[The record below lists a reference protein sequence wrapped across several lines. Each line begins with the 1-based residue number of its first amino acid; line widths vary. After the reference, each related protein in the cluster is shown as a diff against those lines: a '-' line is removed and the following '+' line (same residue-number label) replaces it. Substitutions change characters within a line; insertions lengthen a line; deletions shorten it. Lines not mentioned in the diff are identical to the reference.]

1 MLETKTDLQ
10 GEGNSS
16 PVSSV
21 IPSKIPV
28 AFKGIQYN
36 FCKNHTC
43 ENYGVEP
50 SLNKKERLG
59 LYTLYGYKNYP
70 LLKCNICGEMP
81 PLKSN
86 QGIVEEIER
95 LSEYL
100 NSNNT
105 VSSCPDSNCVNH
117 TNPVG
122 TKKAYRSFGTTK
134 AGAKRFQC
142 AICSKTFSIAK
153 PTQYQHDTHH
163 NIDIFKMLMNKVPL
177 SRIVNMLDISWEVL
191 YNRIDFI
198 HKQCLGFVGDREKE
212 LKTLPIDRL
221 YLAIDRQD
229 HTVNWSERKDKR
241 NVVLSAVSSAD
252 NNTSY
257 VFGVHPN
264 FDFSIDKEV
273 IEKDAVDI
281 EDGHKPE
288 PLKKYAR
295 FWLESD
301 YAKALVKKNKEK
313 DRLNST
319 DLNKSIQSTYDN
331 AANREDIEAFDEKT
345 LTEKLPSYGLQIK
358 AEYTMIAHL
367 YFLKNLCGNVNKWR
381 FFMDQEPGIRS
392 ACLTAF
398 KEEIKDKKAEAF
410 YVSIEKELTVD
421 DKRQFKAQAK
431 RRFAEISVNRPD
443 LSEVEIKL
451 EMLKEEIKRVS
462 ELGKFKD
469 RWVQHPL
476 PSMSEANK
484 AMCWLTEHDDYD
496 LTHQAWL
503 YNKASLHSVDS
514 FFEKVRRRVA
524 MLERPIHSASSAG
537 RTWNGYGAY
546 NPAMV
551 IKMLEIFR
559 VVHNYID
566 VRKEDKK
573 TPAMRLGLAKAPL
586 TYKNVLYFHV

>member
-1 MLETKTDLQ
+1 
-10 GEGNSS
+10 
-16 PVSSV
+16 
-21 IPSKIPV
+21 
-28 AFKGIQYN
+28 
-36 FCKNHTC
+36 
-43 ENYGVEP
+43 
-50 SLNKKERLG
+50 
-59 LYTLYGYKNYP
+59 
-70 LLKCNICGEMP
+70 MP

-86 QGIVEEIER
+86 QGIVEELER
-95 LSEYL
+95 LTEYL
-100 NSNNT
+100 AVT
-105 VSSCPDSNCVNH
+105 KAIPACPDSSCANH
-117 TNPVG
+117 NIPVG

-142 AICSKTFSIAK
+142 SICSKTFSIAK
-153 PTQYQHDTHH
+153 STQYQHDTHH

-177 SRIVNMLDISWEVL
+177 SRIINMLGISWEVL

-198 HKQCLGFVGDREKE
+198 HKQCLAFVANRENE

-229 HTVNWSERKDKR
+229 HTVNWSDRKDKR
-241 NVVLSAVSSAD
+241 NITLSAVCSSD
-252 NNTSY
+252 NKTSY
-257 VFGVHPN
+257 VFGIHPN
-264 FDFSIDKEV
+264 FDYKIDKEA
-273 IEKDAVDI
+273 IEADAVAI
-281 EDGHKPE
+281 QDGLKSE

-295 FWLESD
+295 LWLEAD
-301 YAKALVKKNKEK
+301 YEKSLAKKIKGK
-313 DRLNST
+313 DRLCSN

-331 AANREDIEAFDEKT
+331 AAQREDIEAFDEKT
-345 LTEKLPSYGLQIK
+345 YIEKLPSYGLQIK

-367 YFLKNLCGNVNKWR
+367 YFIKNLCGNVEKWR

-398 KEEIKDKKAEAF
+398 KDEIKARNAEAF

-421 DKRQFKAQAK
+421 EKRQFKAKAK
-431 RRFAEISVNRPD
+431 KRFIEIKEANPL
-443 LSEVEIKL
+443 LSDEEIKL

-496 LTHQAWL
+496 LTHKAWL

-514 FFEKVRRRVA
+514 FFEKIRRRIA
-524 MLERPIHSASSAG
+524 MLERPIHSAANSG

-566 VRKEDKK
+566 IRKEDKK

-586 TYKNVLYFHV
+586 SYKNVLYFK

>member
-1 MLETKTDLQ
+1 MLETKKDLQ
-10 GEGNSS
+10 GENDSS
-16 PVSSV
+16 PVLSSKT
-21 IPSKIPV
+21 SKIPL
-28 AFKGIQYN
+28 AYKGIQYN
-36 FCKNHTC
+36 FCKNHSC
-43 ENYGVEP
+43 ENYGIEP
-50 SLNKKERLG
+50 SLNKKERAG
-59 LYTLYGYKNYP
+59 LYVSYGQKNYP
-70 LLKCNICGEMP
+70 LLKCNLCGEMP

-100 NSNNT
+100 NTNESI
-105 VSSCPDSNCVNH
+105 VSCPDSLCINH
-117 TNPVG
+117 TIPVG

-142 AICSKTFSIAK
+142 SICSKTFSIAK
-153 PTQYQHDTHH
+153 PTQYQHDTCH

-177 SRIVNMLDISWEVL
+177 ARIVNMLDISWEVL

-198 HKQCLGFVGDREKE
+198 HRQCLAFVANREIE

-229 HTVNWSERKDKR
+229 HTVNWSDRKDKR
-241 NVVLSAVSSAD
+241 NITLSAVCSSD
-252 NNTSY
+252 NKTSY
-257 VFGVHPN
+257 VFGIHPN
-264 FDFSIDKEV
+264 FDYKIDKLS
-273 IEKDAVDI
+273 IEADAVAIQD
-281 EDGHKPE
+281 ELLPE
-288 PLKKYAR
+288 PLKKYSR
-295 FWLESD
+295 LWLEAD
-301 YAKALVKKNKEK
+301 YEKSLAKKIKEK
-313 DRLNST
+313 DRLNT
-319 DLNKSIQSTYDN
+319 TNLNISIQSTYDN
-331 AANREDIEAFDEKT
+331 AAQREDIEAFDDKT
-345 LTEKLPSYGLQIK
+345 KTEKLPSYGLQVK

-367 YFLKNLCGNVNKWR
+367 YFIKNLCGNVSKWR

-398 KEEIKDKKAEAF
+398 KDEIKARNAEAF
-410 YVSIEKELTVD
+410 YVSIEKELTID
-421 DKRQFKAQAK
+421 EKRQFKARAK
-431 RRFAEISVNRPD
+431 KRFNEIQDSKPL
-443 LSEVEIKL
+443 LSEDEIKL
-451 EMLKEEIKRVS
+451 EMLKEEIERVS

-484 AMCWLTEHDDYD
+484 AMCWLTEHDEYD

-514 FFEKVRRRVA
+514 FFEKIRRRVA

-537 RTWNGYGAY
+537 RTWHGYGAY

-551 IKMLEIFR
+551 TKMLEIFR

-566 VRKEDKK
+566 ISKTDKK

-586 TYKNVLYFHV
+586 SYKTVLYFK